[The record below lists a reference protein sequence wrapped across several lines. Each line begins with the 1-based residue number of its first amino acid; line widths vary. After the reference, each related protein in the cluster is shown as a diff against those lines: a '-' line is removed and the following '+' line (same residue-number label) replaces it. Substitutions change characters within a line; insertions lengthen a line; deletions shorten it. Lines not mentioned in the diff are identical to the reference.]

1 MWYFLNFLLGIILGS
16 FLNVIIYRSVEGIK
30 IYDPPRSFCPMCNH
44 QLKWYDN
51 IPLLSY
57 LLLRGKCRYCGSKI
71 PFRYFFVECIVGIL
85 FLIHSILFNY
95 TEAILLNI
103 IVFAIIP
110 AIFIDFSIM
119 MIPDFSWILIWV
131 VSVIDLLLRH
141 ELWFLKTFS
150 LITIMIIFMIIKKI
164 YKEGLGEGDIY
175 LIAPFSFLLIP
186 PLSIY
191 LLLFSSI
198 SALIYALIKKN
209 KIIPFGPFISI
220 SGYFLYFFMLKYY

>member
-30 IYDPPRSFCPMCNH
+30 IYDPPRSFCPICKH
-44 QLKWYDN
+44 QLNWYDN

-71 PFRYFFVECIVGIL
+71 SFRYFFVECIVGIL
-85 FLIHSILFNY
+85 FLIHCILFNY
-95 TEAILLNI
+95 TEALLLNI

-119 MIPDFSWILIWV
+119 MIPDFSWILIWA
-131 VSVIDLLLRH
+131 VSIIDLLLRH
-141 ELWFLKTFS
+141 ELWILKTFS

>member
-30 IYDPPRSFCPMCNH
+30 IYDPPRSFCPICKH

-51 IPLLSY
+51 VPLLSY

-71 PFRYFFVECIVGIL
+71 PFRYFFVECIVGVL

-119 MIPDFSWILIWV
+119 MIPDFSWILIWT
-131 VSVIDLLLRH
+131 VSIIDLLLRY
-141 ELWFLKTFS
+141 ELWYLKTLS
-150 LITIMIIFMIIKKI
+150 LITIMIIFLVIKKI

-198 SALIYALIKKN
+198 SALIYAIIKKN

>member
-30 IYDPPRSFCPMCNH
+30 IYDPPRSFCPICKH

-71 PFRYFFVECIVGIL
+71 PSRYFFVECIVGVL

-119 MIPDFSWILIWV
+119 MIPDFSWILIWT
-131 VSVIDLLLRH
+131 VSIIDLLLRY
-141 ELWFLKTFS
+141 ELWYLKTLS
-150 LITIMIIFMIIKKI
+150 LITIMIIFLVIKKI

-198 SALIYALIKKN
+198 SALIYAIIKKN

>member
-30 IYDPPRSFCPMCNH
+30 IYDPPRSFCPICKH

-71 PFRYFFVECIVGIL
+71 SFRYFFVECIIGIL

-95 TEAILLNI
+95 TEALLLNI

-119 MIPDFSWILIWV
+119 MIPDFSWILIWT
-131 VSVIDLLLRH
+131 VSIIDLLLRH

-150 LITIMIIFMIIKKI
+150 LITIMIIFMLIKKI